1 MHPKTLRVLNHREF
15 NQLKNTIALR
25 SKTRKAINDNP
36 HYAAAIPNDVS
47 LQLTYRCNLRCKHC
61 YQWNDEGFFHEM
73 DHQQQKTELPLNII
87 EKVLQA
93 TQTPDAKLFLWGG
106 EPLMHSRFSE
116 IVKLLQRFQRTIIMC
131 TNGILIKK
139 HLDDLLAL
147 GKNLNLLVSLDGQ
160 EEDHDALRG
169 KGKFRQTIDNIQYL
183 LRLKQEG
190 RFLGEI
196 SLSCMVSESGVG
208 KMYDFMSWAEQ
219 LGVNTVYFQ
228 YPWFISPEVAG
239 NMDNYFQKHFCWMTA
254 PAAKPTW
261 NSYTY
266 QLPEQKLPLLRESLA
281 KLASRPW
288 QSRIRYQPQL
298 AEDEVD
304 DFIRGTSKPAQHRQQ
319 CLAVSNR
326 LEVHA
331 NGDVTSCKFFSEFVI
346 GNLHHSEVDE
356 IWHGENFQRIRE
368 TLNETGLMPVCSKC
382 ILLYL
387 NGV

>member
-1 MHPKTLRVLNHREF
+1 MHPKTVRILKRDEF
-15 NQLKNTIALR
+15 EQLKNTIALR
-25 SKTRKAINDNP
+25 SKARKALTDNP
-36 HYAAAIPNDVS
+36 HYAAATPADVS

-61 YQWNDEGFFHEM
+61 YQWNDKGFFHDM
-73 DHQQQKTELPLNII
+73 DHQQQKTELPLPVI
-87 EKVLQA
+87 EKVLRA

-106 EPLMHSRFSE
+106 EPLIHSQFNE
-116 IVKLLQRFQRTIIMC
+116 ISTLLQRYPRTIIMC

-139 HLDDLLAL
+139 RLDDLLAL
-147 GKNLNLLVSLDGQ
+147 GNHLNLLVSLDGL
-160 EEDHDALRG
+160 EEQHDQLRG
-169 KGKFRQTIDNIQYL
+169 KGKFRQTSENIQYL

-190 RFLGEI
+190 RFRGEV

-208 KMYDFMSWAEQ
+208 KMYEFMTWAEQ

-239 NMDNYFQKHFCWMTA
+239 HMDSYFRDKFCWMN
-254 PAAKPTW
+254 PPSEKPTW
-261 NSYTY
+261 HAYTY
-266 QLPEQKLPLLRESLA
+266 QLPESQVPVLRESLA

-288 QSRIRYQPQL
+288 HCRIRYQPQL
-298 AEDEVD
+298 EEDEID
-304 DFIRGTSKPAQHRQQ
+304 DFIRGTSRPAQHRQQ
-319 CLAVSNR
+319 CLALSNR

-346 GNLHHSEVDE
+346 GNLHDQQVDD
-356 IWHGENFQRIRE
+356 IWHGPEFQRIRE
-368 TLNETGLMPVCSKC
+368 TLNDTGLMPVCSKC